1 MSKDSFG
8 DRIKFF
14 EGIET
19 AQHFIPTLPIVIRLD
34 GRSFSSYTRGMAQP
48 FDERMSR
55 AMVETTKALLEET
68 NAVIGYTQSD
78 EITLVL
84 YSGSFDSQVWFD
96 GKKMKIVSCL
106 ASFCS
111 TIFYREIVK
120 AFPEKVM
127 GVLPTFDCR
136 AFNVP
141 SKMEAAN
148 AVLWRELD
156 STKNAISSATRC
168 FYSPAQM
175 EGKNSSDKQEMLH
188 QVGVN
193 FNTYPAFFKRGTFVQ
208 RRKSVR
214 RYTADEVAVL
224 PLKHNARINPDLEI
238 ERTDVVEL
246 SMPPFS
252 KVINRVDVVFEGA
265 DPVVESGTL

>member
-1 MSKDSFG
+1 MSHDNFG
-8 DRIKFF
+8 DRIKYF

-34 GRSFSSYTRGMAQP
+34 GRSFSSYTHGMTQP

-111 TIFYREIVK
+111 TTFYRAIIKE
-120 AFPEKVM
+120 FPEKASSK
-127 GVLPTFDCR
+127 LPTFDCR

-141 SKMEAAN
+141 SKVEAAN
-148 AVLWRELD
+148 AVLWREMD
-156 STKNAISSATRC
+156 ATKNAISSATRC
-168 FYSPAQM
+168 YYSPAQM
-175 EGKNSSDKQEMLH
+175 EGKNGSDKQEMLH

-193 FNTYPAFFKRGTFVQ
+193 FNDYPAFFKRGTFIQ
-208 RRKSVR
+208 RRKTVR
-214 RYTADEVAVL
+214 KFTPDEIAVL
-224 PLKHNARINPDLEI
+224 PPKHDARAKPDLVV
-238 ERTDVVEL
+238 ERTDIVQL
-246 SMPPFS
+246 AMPPFA
-252 KVINRVDVVFEGA
+252 KVVNRVEVVFDGA
-265 DPVVESGTL
+265 EPEVRSE